1 MRNTVDKAI
10 GVILPIVLF
19 FFFCYASA
27 QEKQDEPKD
36 AKFFIDRGIAY
47 VKKGEIEWAMDDFN
61 KAIQIDP
68 KNTDAYFNRAIVYFI
83 KEEYDKSWLDIK
95 RVQELG
101 KTIPVD
107 FLNKLRKASG
117 KQM

>member
-47 VKKGEIEWAMDDFN
+47 EAKGQFDEAADDFT
-61 KAIQIDP
+61 KAI
-68 KNTDAYFNRAIVYFI
+68 
-83 KEEYDKSWLDIK
+83 EMGLKSAG
-95 RVQELG
+95 V
-101 KTIPVD
+101 
-107 FLNKLRKASG
+107 
-117 KQM
+117 